1 MENISNGTATAW
13 DKVLKVLAAIGGAIA
28 GAFGGFDVMMQVLV
42 AVMVI
47 DYVTGWVVAILGNS
61 AKTPNGH
68 LSSEVAWKGLLKK
81 GLALLVVLLGAML
94 DRAMGQ
100 DVFRNMVVWFYV
112 ANEGLSILENLA
124 LAGVPFPQSVKR
136 MLEQMREEHDKP
148 PDQKQDQKQ
157 EEPDHWPDEEA

>member
-1 MENISNGTATAW
+1 MDNTAAVTSTAW

-47 DYVTGWVVAILGNS
+47 DYITGWVVAILGNS

-100 DVFRNMVVWFYV
+100 DIFRNMVVWFYV

-148 PDQKQDQKQ
+148 PDKEPDQKQD
-157 EEPDHWPDEEA
+157 EPDHWPDEEA